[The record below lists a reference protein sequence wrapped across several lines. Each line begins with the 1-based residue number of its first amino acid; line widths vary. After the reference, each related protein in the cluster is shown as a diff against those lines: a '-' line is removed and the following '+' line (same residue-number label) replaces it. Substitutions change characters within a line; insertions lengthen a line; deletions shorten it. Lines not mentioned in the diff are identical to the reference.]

1 MARVDW
7 RIQGFDVTN
16 CNCAWGCPCQFM
28 SPPTHGNCHAGVFFQ
43 VERGHFGKTSLD
55 GLAFGGLFAWP
66 KAIHLGDG
74 QAQPIIDVRANEAQR
89 GALLKIMSGEET
101 EPGATIFNVFSS
113 TYSKVHDP
121 LFKPIRIDANL
132 EARTATVEVEGLFE
146 ARVEPIRNPVTG
158 QSVRAQIVLPAGFEY
173 ERADAASGNVKTKP
187 GASIPL
193 SWDSRHAHFARIDM
207 TGAGVVHSRAA

>member
-7 RIQGFDVTN
+7 RIQGYDITN

-43 VERGHFGKTSLD
+43 IERGHFGETSLA

-66 KAIHLGDG
+66 NAIHMGNG
-74 QAQPIIDVRANEAQR
+74 QAQPVIDVRANGAQR

-101 EPGATIFNVFSS
+101 EPGATIFNVFAS
-113 TYSKVHDP
+113 TFAQVHA
-121 LFKPIRIDANL
+121 PIFRPIHLEADL
-132 EARTATVEVEGLFE
+132 EARTARVEVEGLFE

-158 QSVRAQIVLPAGFEY
+158 TPVRAQIVLPEGFEY
-173 ERADAASGNVKTKP
+173 DRADSASGKVQTLI

-193 SWDSRHAHFARIDM
+193 SWDGRHAHFARLDM
-207 TGAGVVHSRAA
+207 TGAGVAHGRAA

>member
-7 RIQGFDVTN
+7 RIQGYDVTN

-28 SPPTHGNCHAGVFFQ
+28 SLPTQGYCHAGVFFR
-43 VERGHFGKTSLD
+43 VDRGHFGKTSLD

-74 QAQPIIDVRANEAQR
+74 HAQPVIDVRANDAQR
-89 GALLKIMSGEET
+89 EAFLKIMSGEET
-101 EPGATIFNVFSS
+101 EPGATIFNVFAT
-113 TYSKVHDP
+113 TYSKVHEP
-121 LFKPIRIDANL
+121 VFKPIRIEADI
-132 EARTATVEVEGLFE
+132 EARTARIEVEGLFD

-158 QSVRAQIVLPAGFEY
+158 EKVRAQIVLPEGFEY
-173 ERADAASGNVKTKP
+173 ERADAASGKVQTLP

-193 SWDSRHAHFARIDM
+193 SWDAKHAHLARLDI
-207 TGAGVVHSRAA
+207 TGAGVVRGRAA